1 MKTTNKN
8 NAKKFKGISLLV
20 LIITVIIMIIIA
32 SAIILMVL
40 DKDTIDIAKETALR
54 TDMRTMLDNYDQ
66 RYRELLYEYQG
77 DETKIKDS
85 DFDGIV
91 PDDYLNTGDYV
102 AEKDGIRYQGDD
114 EETKEIAIDMGLLVG
129 KQGILTGIDSVNV
142 SDETT
147 TTARAEVKLTGNP
160 TGDFNFDYYV
170 YDGTRWILLG
180 SSISENI
187 YTLKNLKYNYD
198 YKLKV
203 EVSDSQNNTFTSDEV
218 IFKTQDL
225 LLGRVILRLN
235 DKNGS
240 DYVPGEWTN
249 QNVYIEAVQTDQD
262 TETSYIVRGAN
273 PINNKMQTGSVLQLQ
288 GESTATVITSD
299 GYNEKTSEALILID
313 KEGPQGKLE
322 LETTTERIVAK
333 VLNPTDDLSGIK
345 EFRFYIDGIIQSTQ
359 KEPTY
364 TFNKDII
371 QSTDYNIKVVM
382 VDIAGNETTLESG
395 VTTETVPGAENVVIE
410 ATPTTWTNGD
420 VSVKVKYNG
429 IDNFKLQYSRNGLDW
444 ETIGQ
449 VGASGEYNT
458 TVTENTTIYVRYIDG
473 IGQTGV
479 SKSLTIANIDKE
491 LPVIDTLASSNPNP
505 VNTDIVLTAKAT
517 DSLSGIIAYQ
527 FSTNSNIVS
536 SSSGWNEITRTTT
549 QITQNYTVTT
559 NNTYYFYVKD
569 AAGNVNKSSI
579 VVNNIDKEA
588 PKITN
593 IYTGTSLYRDQTFT
607 SGLNGTS
614 IYNNAANG
622 TVTNNRVAS
631 SSDNPTGSPYMLEV
645 KTTGTARPGLGGFY
659 QSTSSRA
666 GATFVHRVVAKIPV
680 GYTIQSQSNAI
691 GDGGTKTWITPTA
704 GTGEFEEYICVI
716 KCGTTGSFS
725 TFGYIN
731 LEGPAATASNPVT
744 WYVALVDL
752 IDTGI
757 DGPENSIIF
766 TATDNVG
773 VKNYG
778 INQSSSS
785 EPSYVGINRTETIM
799 GGGKID
805 ITANGTYYIWV
816 KDAAGNIGKS
826 SVNVDK
832 IIKEITVNFDAQ
844 GGSVSQ
850 SSKVVQIG
858 GTYGTL
864 PTPTRTGYSFGGWYT
879 GTNGSGTNITAST
892 TVTSTSNQTLYAKWT
907 PNTYTVTYQANGGTG
922 APPTQSFVFNSGA
935 RISTT
940 VPTRT
945 GYTFVNWDFKGNKFN
960 PGDPI
965 PSDWG
970 SFTLTAQWQVNN
982 YYLDLNTYL
991 DGASYGGSRVK
1002 VNLTVG
1008 GVNKGYV
1015 SDYYTAHPYG
1025 TSWSVNGVQIDGVNI
1040 PHTASGTVG
1049 ASATNIP
1056 IYFYTLTIARNNTS
1070 YGTTSASSM
1079 IVKDGTSYWTNGST
1093 LTLGDGRTV
1102 TASPTAATGYSTS
1115 FSSWSPS
1122 SAMISG
1128 GARTVTANFSRTGNT
1143 YYVAYNGNGNT
1154 GGSTATSTHT
1164 YGTASAL
1171 RANGF
1176 TKGYK
1181 MGYGS
1186 KTLSYTFKN
1195 WNRNSAGTSTSY
1207 SNGQSVTNLATSGT
1221 VTLYAQWTLSKTG
1234 VVTATGNSLN
1244 MRKGPGLGYA
1254 NIGTDG
1260 YNRYAKTNATAT
1272 ITNCAYENYGSSG
1285 TLWVYVT
1292 VPCVRTVNGTDYDDG
1307 TKSGWVTSDY
1317 INLN

>member
-129 KQGILTGIDSVNV
+129 KQGILTGIDSVTV

-273 PINNKMQTGSVLQLQ
+273 LINNKMQTGSVLQLQ

-333 VLNPTDDLSGIK
+333 VLNPIDSLSGIK

-395 VTTETVPGAENVVIE
+395 VTTETVPGAESVVIE
-410 ATPTTWTNGD
+410 ASPTTWTNGD
-420 VSVKVKYNG
+420 VNVKVKYEG
-429 IDNFKLQYSRNGLDW
+429 IDGFKLQYSRNGLDW

-527 FSTNSNIVS
+527 FSTNSNIVA
-536 SSSGWNEITRTTT
+536 SSSGWNEITRTTS

-569 AAGNVNKSSI
+569 AAGNINKSSI

-593 IYTGTSLYRDQTFT
+593 IYTGTSLYMDQTFT

-645 KTTGTARPGLGGFY
+645 KISGTASPGLGGFY
-659 QSTSSRA
+659 QATSSRA
-666 GATFVHRVVAKIPV
+666 GATFVHRIVAKIPV

-691 GDGGTKTWITPTA
+691 GDGGTRTWITPTA

-725 TFGYIN
+725 TFGHIN

-744 WYVALVDL
+744 WYVALADL

-757 DGPENSIIF
+757 NGPENSIIF

-805 ITANGTYYIWV
+805 ITANGTFYIWV

-850 SSKVVQIG
+850 SSKAVQIG

-879 GTNGSGTNITAST
+879 GTNGSGTNITSST
-892 TVTSTSNQTLYAKWT
+892 TVTSTSNQTLYAKW
-907 PNTYTVTYQANGGTG
+907 
-922 APPTQSFVFNSGA
+922 
-935 RISTT
+935 I
-940 VPTRT
+940 
-945 GYTFVNWDFKGNKFN
+945 
-960 PGDPI
+960 I
-965 PSDWG
+965 
-970 SFTLTAQWQVNN
+970 NN

-1008 GVNKGYV
+1008 GSNKGYV
-1015 SDYYTAHPYG
+1015 SDYFTTHPYG
-1025 TSWSVNGVQIDGVNI
+1025 TSWSINGLQIDGVNLSY
-1040 PHTASGTVG
+1040 TASGSVG
-1049 ASATNIP
+1049 ATDTIIP
-1056 IYFYTLTIARNNTS
+1056 IYFYTLTITINNSS

-1093 LTLGDGRTV
+1093 LTLGDSRTV
-1102 TASPTAATGYSTS
+1102 TASPTAATGYTTT

-1122 SAMISG
+1122 SAMIEG
-1128 GARTVTANFSRTGNT
+1128 GPRTVTANFSRSANSYTATFNGNGGSNGSSITRTYGSQLGTLPTSSRTGYTFQGWYTAASGGSQISSTTTMPAGNVTYYAHWVGNT
-1143 YYVAYNGNGNT
+1143 YYVAYNGNGAT

-1164 YGTASAL
+1164 YGTARAL
-1171 RANGF
+1171 TANGF

-1195 WNRNSAGTSTSY
+1195 WNTNSSGTGTSY

-1234 VVTATGNSLN
+1234 IVTATGNSLN
-1244 MRKGPGLGYA
+1244 MRTGPGSGYA

-1307 TKSGWVTSDY
+1307 TKSGWVSSDY